1 MKTIT
6 ILSLL
11 LFLSFS
17 PKSEKT
23 AFDKCMVTLT
33 KQRLFDDYIE
43 LHCASFADNEMF
55 TIKDFSIKFPGFPA
69 VTIEGNSL
77 NETAIL
83 YAQNLKSN
91 QMVSISNIKSAFLN
105 GKLISSKEIPSFYVK
120 IVEPQIA
127 TAD

>member
-17 PKSEKT
+17 PQPEKVT
-23 AFDKCMVTLT
+23 FDKCMVTLT
-33 KQRLFDDYIE
+33 KQRLFDDFIE
-43 LHCASFADNEMF
+43 LHCASFADNEKF

-69 VTIEGNSL
+69 VAVEGRAL

-91 QMVSISNIKSAFLN
+91 QMVSISKIKNAYLN
-105 GKLISSKEIPSFYVK
+105 GKLISAKEIPSFYVK
-120 IVEPQIA
+120 IIEPQVA